1 MNKSYLHNQMG
12 KGDHRKGNI
21 HGKFD
26 DKIYAQNSLMVIE
39 EKNQHLSTESSLKAQ
54 QPEGQ
59 GRFPPDSCPAG
70 REEQR
75 GCALQGERRNEG
87 TELHELGKLQT
98 RGAGASRK
106 RQGWRRGEP
115 R

>member
-39 EKNQHLSTESSLKAQ
+39 EKTNI
-54 QPEGQ
+54 
-59 GRFPPDSCPAG
+59 
-70 REEQR
+70 
-75 GCALQGERRNEG
+75 
-87 TELHELGKLQT
+87 
-98 RGAGASRK
+98 
-106 RQGWRRGEP
+106 
-115 R
+115 

>member
-1 MNKSYLHNQMG
+1 
-12 KGDHRKGNI
+12 
-21 HGKFD
+21 
-26 DKIYAQNSLMVIE
+26 MVIE

-75 GCALQGERRNEG
+75 GCALQGERRNEA

-98 RGAGASRK
+98 RGLERHARGRGGGENRVRPGPRKSRLQDGANHARVSSR
-106 RQGWRRGEP
+106 ETS
-115 R
+115 